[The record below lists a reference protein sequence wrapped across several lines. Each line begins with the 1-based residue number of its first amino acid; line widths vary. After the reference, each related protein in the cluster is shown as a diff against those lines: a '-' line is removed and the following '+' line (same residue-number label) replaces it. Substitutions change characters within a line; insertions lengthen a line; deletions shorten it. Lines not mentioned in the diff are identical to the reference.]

1 MSHHHHR
8 TPGSAFEPSPEPD
21 DVLPRWWRGI
31 QKTFSQD
38 PEDRWGP
45 QMFRI
50 ASDMMVVCTDTLE
63 ICHHNRAFLK
73 GIGYASGCFSGR
85 FLFDFFPQEDRA
97 SAIDAFAGLKS
108 GHAAGMRISA
118 TFLTLRGRRQ
128 MDARAVRSRNQ
139 DGSFVYYL
147 VLRDVTEQ
155 LKATELVQARSA
167 ENLFGSLP
175 VAVWKT
181 DSQLKVT
188 ETTGALWSE
197 LGYSRER
204 LIGGDLSDPHSV
216 RLPSFFLDLDYCDTM
231 AGMSFQTEVSV
242 ENQPYSITVEP
253 ILDTSN
259 RVVGTIGILRRSKIP
274 VLSPHGTPE
283 RLTSL
288 GTGAIAGKKTRKVSL
303 EPFGN
308 SPCPAS
314 TPRPRTLAPP
324 TRPVS
329 TFPRKSFLD
338 QESVALSN

>member
-1 MSHHHHR
+1 MPHHHHL
-8 TPGSAFEPSPEPD
+8 TSGSAFEPAPEPD
-21 DVLPRWWRGI
+21 DSSPRWWRGI

-38 PEDRWGP
+38 PEERWGP

-73 GIGYASGCFSGR
+73 GIGYTSGCFSGR
-85 FLFDFFPQEDRA
+85 FLLDFFPREDRT

-118 TFLTLRGRRQ
+118 TFLTLKGRRQ

-155 LKATELVQARSA
+155 VKAVELSQARSA

-175 VAVWKT
+175 VAMWKT
-181 DSQLKVT
+181 DPQLKVT
-188 ETTGALWSE
+188 EATGALWSE

-204 LIGGDLSDPHSV
+204 LIGEDLSDPYSV

-253 ILDTSN
+253 ILDISN

-274 VLSPHGTPE
+274 VLSSNPTWEGQASPIVV
-283 RLTSL
+283 
-288 GTGAIAGKKTRKVSL
+288 ANVGKKTRKVL
-303 EPFGN
+303 LDPFAN
-308 SPCPAS
+308 SSSPISAPS
-314 TPRPRTLAPP
+314 PRTLTPP
-324 TRPVS
+324 TRPVA
-329 TFPRKSFLD
+329 TFPRGSFHD